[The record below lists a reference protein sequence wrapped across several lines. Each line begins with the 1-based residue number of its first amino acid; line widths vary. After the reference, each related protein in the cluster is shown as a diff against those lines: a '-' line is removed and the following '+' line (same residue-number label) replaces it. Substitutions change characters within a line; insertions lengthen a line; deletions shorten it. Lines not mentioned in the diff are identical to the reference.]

1 MKKNIITIWVLGIAI
16 ASILLIRGVSRG
28 IHDRTAAGIRED
40 FEGKIQEFENTV
52 DDDLYD
58 SICDVNT
65 DIKDAETTGRVE
77 MVPVHR
83 QDTFW
88 YEFNT
93 YIDVKIY
100 VKRDLSHMDPFE
112 IRAYLEPLDKQV
124 GEILYTYQRTD
135 FPLIY
140 YRTEEGLDKLGK
152 YLYNVNYISYPVIT
166 EVYVIDVVGD
176 EYRYAG
182 HYAYYVNGECVEKPF
197 LSSWSSNSSGS
208 SGSGH
213 NSSSGHSSSGT
224 YPDCYDYAWDVDDYD
239 NPDDYAD
246 DAWGVDFDD
255 WDDAY
260 DFWEDNY

>member
-1 MKKNIITIWVLGIAI
+1 MKKNISTIWVLGIAV
-16 ASILLIRGVSRG
+16 ASILLIWGISRGV
-28 IHDRTAAGIRED
+28 HDRTAARIRED
-40 FEGKIQEFENTV
+40 FEGKIREFENTV

-58 SICDVNT
+58 SICDVST

-83 QDTFW
+83 RDTFW

-93 YIDVKIY
+93 YIDLKIY
-100 VKRDLSHMDPFE
+100 VKRDMSYMDPFE
-112 IRAYLEPLDKQV
+112 VRAYLEPLDKQV

-140 YRTEEGLDKLGK
+140 YRTDEGLDKLGK
-152 YLYNVNYISYPVIT
+152 YLYNVNYIPDPVIT
-166 EVYVIDVVGD
+166 EVYVIDAGGD

-197 LSSWSSNSSGS
+197 LSSSSSSS
-208 SGSGH
+208 SE
-213 NSSSGHSSSGT
+213 SGHSSSGLSHSSSGGS
-224 YPDCYDYAWDVDDYD
+224 YSSYDYAWDVDDYD
-239 NPDDYAD
+239 DPDEYAD
-246 DAWGVDFDD
+246 DAWGEDFED

-260 DFWEDNY
+260 DYWEDNY